1 MNICLIGDGLIS
13 LTLAR
18 ALTRKKIKVCLYH
31 QVYKKFQN
39 NNSVIGIT
47 SNNLNF
53 IQKEIIKINPKFL
66 WEINKIQIYNKKNK
80 EKKILD
86 FKKSKK
92 RLFSII
98 KNYNL
103 YKLLI
108 NNLKKDN
115 YFKKIKIKD
124 KYFYNKIINDSKFD
138 LIINCEEHN
147 QISKKHFYNN
157 FVKNYN
163 STAYTTVIHHKKK
176 NNQKAIQIFTE
187 LGPLAFL
194 PISKSETSIVYS
206 ITNQSI
212 KYGNKLNQI
221 EFNKLI
227 LSNNKDYV
235 IKSIEKFNT
244 FKLVSKTLRNY
255 YFKNILCFGNVLHKI
270 HPLAGQGYN
279 MSLRDIKIL
288 IDMIKYKKDL
298 GLPIDYSIYE
308 NFENKTKHIN
318 SLFEFGNDFIYEFFK
333 YKNNYYES
341 FQNKLFSYLNK
352 NDSFKNFAIKY
363 GDRGISI

>member
-13 LTLAR
+13 LTLAK
-18 ALTRKKIKVCLYH
+18 ALTRKNIKVSLYY
-31 QVYKKFQN
+31 QAYKKFPS

-66 WEINKIQIYNKKNK
+66 WEINKIQIYNKKK
-80 EKKILD
+80 KQKKIFD
-86 FKKSKK
+86 FQKNKKK
-92 RLFSII
+92 LFSII

-124 KYFYNKIINDSKFD
+124 KYFYNNITNNSKFD
-138 LIINCEEHN
+138 LIINCDENN
-147 QISKKHFYNN
+147 QIRKKYFYKN

-163 STAYTTVIHHKKK
+163 STAYTTTIHHKKK
-176 NNQKAIQIFTE
+176 NNQKAVQIFTE

-194 PISKSETSIVYS
+194 PISKSKTSIVYS
-206 ITNQSI
+206 ISDQSI
-212 KYGNKLNQI
+212 NYGNKLNQI

-235 IKSIEKFNT
+235 IKFIEKFNT
-244 FKLVSKTLRNY
+244 FKLASKTLRNY
-255 YFKNILCFGNVLHKI
+255 FFKNILCFGSVLHKI

-279 MSLRDIKIL
+279 MSLRDIKVL
-288 IDMIKYKKDL
+288 IDIIEYKKDL
-298 GLPIDYSIYE
+298 GLPIDHSLYKI
-308 NFENKTKHIN
+308 FENETKHLN
-318 SLFEFGNDFIYEFFK
+318 SLYEFGNDFIYEFFK

-363 GDRGISI
+363 ADRGISI